1 MENWPTSNIRDIRE
15 KITMKPDSLEVG
27 KYPKI

>member
-1 MENWPTSNIRDIRE
+1 MENWPSNIRDIRE
-15 KITMKPDSLEVG
+15 KITTKPDSLEVG

>member
-1 MENWPTSNIRDIRE
+1 MENWPSNICDIRE

>member
-1 MENWPTSNIRDIRE
+1 MENWPSNIRDTRE

>member
-1 MENWPTSNIRDIRE
+1 MENWPSNIRDIRE